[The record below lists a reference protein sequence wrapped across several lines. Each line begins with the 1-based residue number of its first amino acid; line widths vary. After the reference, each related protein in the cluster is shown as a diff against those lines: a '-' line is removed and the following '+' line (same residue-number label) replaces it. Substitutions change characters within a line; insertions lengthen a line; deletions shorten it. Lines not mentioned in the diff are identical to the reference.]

1 MFDANKKVSIQIS
14 STLGFWYCTKLESRT
29 LWGSWVWVTPRL
41 DGGGQEIFCPSCAK
55 IMEDAYKKY
64 SALLLDEWLI
74 WQVYGGCKG
83 ATLDRNSPYPTGGTL
98 NWIMEIFF

>member
-1 MFDANKKVSIQIS
+1 MFDANKKVSLQS
-14 STLGFWYCTKLESRT
+14 LSTLGFWYCTKLESRT

-74 WQVYGGCKG
+74 WQVYGGCKV

-98 NWIMEIFF
+98 NWIMEFFF